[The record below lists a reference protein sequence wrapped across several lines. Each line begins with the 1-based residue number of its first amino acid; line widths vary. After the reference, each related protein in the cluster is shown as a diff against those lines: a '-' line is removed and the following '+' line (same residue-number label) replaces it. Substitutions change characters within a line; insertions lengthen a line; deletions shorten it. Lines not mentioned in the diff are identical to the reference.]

1 VRDALQIVD
10 DYLTELARR
19 MQEILGQELLAVY
32 AAGSYALG
40 AYEHGRSD
48 IDVTAVVAGPL
59 PDNTKQALVATLR
72 HEALPCPARG
82 LELVIYPRATVEHPI
97 AEPGFELN
105 LNTGERMGFR
115 ADFEPGDIEGFWFA
129 IDRSILREHAI
140 PVRGPEPTELFA
152 PIPRDTLLGLLAE
165 SVRWHRDSDVPL
177 GSDVVLNSAR
187 SLHFVE
193 HDTWVSKPAAAAWFL
208 ATVENRLDQAQ
219 GAP

>member
-59 PDNTKQALVATLR
+59 DAPTKQALVDALR
-72 HEALPCPARG
+72 HDALPCPARG
-82 LELVIYPRATVEHPI
+82 LELVVYPLAT
-97 AEPGFELN
+97 ARSGGGEPGFELN
-105 LNTGERMGFR
+105 LNTGAHMDFR

-129 IDRSILREHAI
+129 IDRSIVREHGI
-140 PVRGPEPTELFA
+140 PVHGPPADELIA
-152 PIPRDTLLGLLAE
+152 EIPRESLPLLAE
-165 SVRWHRDSDVPL
+165 SVQWHRDSATPTA
-177 GSDVVLNSAR
+177 SDVILNTAR
-187 SLHFVE
+187 TQHFV
-193 HDTWVSKPAAAAWFL
+193 DTGHWISKPAARQL
-208 ATVENRLDQAQ
+208 LDEAQ